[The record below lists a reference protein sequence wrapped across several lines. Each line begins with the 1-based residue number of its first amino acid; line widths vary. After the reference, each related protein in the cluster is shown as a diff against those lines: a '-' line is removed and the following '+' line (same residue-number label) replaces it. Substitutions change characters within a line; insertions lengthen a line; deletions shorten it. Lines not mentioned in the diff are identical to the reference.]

1 MENEELDLRC
11 PCMPQCPNY
20 GKCRICIATHAKFYT
35 PPHCVKRMME
45 EMKKNHLHPSNPH
58 IKKTLSERVK
68 EYFEKNAEARLREAS
83 EELKITQWQLLDAM
97 EATVSIPVSDFPL
110 VYEKFAL
117 LDKVILHVETDGA
130 LLQIETKLPEIKTMN
145 DVSVLKTAET
155 SLTALLFH
163 KNIYAVFLVREKLH
177 GRESLSLAV
186 IGENEKNAISFYLA
200 HNENGDIEEKSKAI
214 FEALWQ
220 TYQK

>member
-45 EMKKNHLHPSNPH
+45 EMRKNHLHPSNPH

-97 EATVSIPVSDFPL
+97 ESTVSIPVSDFPL

-130 LLQIETKLPEIKTMN
+130 LLQVETKLPEIKTMN

-186 IGENEKNAISFYLA
+186 IGEDEKNAISFYLA
-200 HNENGDIEEKSKAI
+200 HNGNGGIEEKSKAI